1 MSSAPCRICHEPA
14 SVVCVG
20 CGAVQVPP
28 VSVDPFA
35 VFGLERVWHLD
46 LAVLEAR
53 YRELARR
60 VHPDRQGAKS
70 AADRMYA
77 LQWTAAVNEARRILR
92 DDVRRAWLL
101 ATGVAQPRERGITLD
116 PAFLAEM
123 FEWREDDESA
133 PGTFAARAAERAVA
147 IRAEIDA
154 RFTAWESGQASL
166 DGMEDALSRLKYVS

>member
-1 MSSAPCRICHEPA
+1 MSPGPCRVCHEPA

-28 VSVDPFA
+28 PAVEPFA
-35 VFGLERVWHLD
+35 LFGMPRMWHLD
-46 LAVLEAR
+46 LADLEAR

-60 VHPDRQGAKS
+60 VHPDRQGGKS
-70 AADRMYA
+70 SADRMYA

-92 DDVRRAWLL
+92 DDIRRAWLL
-101 ATGVAQPRERGITLD
+101 ATGAPNPRERGVTLE

-123 FEWREDDESA
+123 FEWREDDEAS
-133 PGTFAARAAERAVA
+133 PGTFAARAAERAAA